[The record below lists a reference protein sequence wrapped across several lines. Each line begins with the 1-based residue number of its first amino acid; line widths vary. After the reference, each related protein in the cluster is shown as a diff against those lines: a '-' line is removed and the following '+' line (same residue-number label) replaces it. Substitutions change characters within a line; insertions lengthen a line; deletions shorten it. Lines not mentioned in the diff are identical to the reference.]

1 MIINGKEYE
10 EAVYHL
16 SWDGKQNN
24 GIIMSPTY
32 PSCMFKGGHLKP
44 NLSFK
49 FDSLQYSEVFDQY
62 YTLSNLGAKMNLT
75 EAQKNEC
82 KAKAMSWVQEPGQE
96 GSQAWIDEQE
106 TARLEHEEAMAL
118 FDEFLATKGKKRV
131 VSETGFKV
139 EDI

>member
-1 MIINGKEYE
+1 MIINGKEYA

-16 SWDGKQNN
+16 SWDSKQEN

-32 PSCMFKGGHLKP
+32 PSCMFVGAHLRP
-44 NLSFK
+44 TLSFP
-49 FDSLQYSEVFDQY
+49 FETLQYSEVFDQY
-62 YTLSNLGAKMNLT
+62 YTLRADGAMMPLT
-75 EAQKNEC
+75 EIQKAEC
-82 KAKAMSWVQEPGQE
+82 KAKAMAWVQEAGQE
-96 GSQAWIDEQE
+96 GSQSLIDTQE
-106 TARLEHEEAMAL
+106 TARLEHEEAMSL